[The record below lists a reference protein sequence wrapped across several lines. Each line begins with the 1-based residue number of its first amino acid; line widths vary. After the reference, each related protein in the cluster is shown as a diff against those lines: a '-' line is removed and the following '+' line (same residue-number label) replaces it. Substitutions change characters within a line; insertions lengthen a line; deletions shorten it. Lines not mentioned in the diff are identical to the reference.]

1 MDFLIPAD
9 VPEEM
14 AILIVD
20 DVPANIQFLGK
31 LLKGEGYKIA
41 PASNGRKAL
50 EMIPKMRPDLVLMDV
65 MMPEMDGF
73 EACSRMKA
81 SAEMKDIPVIF
92 LSARSESED
101 VVRGFKLGAVDYIQK
116 PFNAE
121 ELIVRVRNHL
131 ELVRSRRLII
141 HYMDEMGRQNALLEE
156 LSITDSLTGLY
167 NHSHSIE
174 RLHQETSN
182 SKRYGTPLTMMMLDI
197 DLFKAVND
205 SYGHVAGDEVLKG
218 VAEIIRSNVREGDIA
233 GRYGGEEFILVLPNT
248 PIEGGLAIAERIR
261 SRVEENRWQIEE
273 LKITLSGG
281 IKSLEDESPTE
292 LVIRADANLYTA
304 KEQGRNR
311 IVT

>member
-1 MDFLIPAD
+1 
-9 VPEEM
+9 
-14 AILIVD
+14 
-20 DVPANIQFLGK
+20 
-31 LLKGEGYKIA
+31 
-41 PASNGRKAL
+41 
-50 EMIPKMRPDLVLMDV
+50 MIPKMRPDLVLMDV

-101 VVRGFKLGAVDYIQK
+101 VVKGFKLGAVDYIQK

-174 RLHQETSN
+174 RLHQEAAN
-182 SKRYGTPLTMMMLDI
+182 ARRYETPLTMMMLDI

-205 SYGHVAGDEVLKG
+205 TYGHVAGDEVLKG
-218 VAEIIRSNVREGDIA
+218 VADIIGSNVREGDIA

-248 PIEGGLAIAERIR
+248 PLDGGLAIAERIR
-261 SRVEENRWQIEE
+261 RRVEENTWQIEE
-273 LKITLSGG
+273 LRITLSGG
-281 IKSLEDESPTE
+281 IKSLENENPTE
-292 LVIRADANLYTA
+292 LIIRADSNLYAA
-304 KEQGRNR
+304 KEQGRNC
-311 IVT
+311 IVA

>member
-1 MDFLIPAD
+1 VDFLIPAD

>member
-1 MDFLIPAD
+1 VDYLIPAD
-9 VPEEM
+9 EQDQM

-31 LLKGEGYKIA
+31 LLKDEGYKIA
-41 PASNGRKAL
+41 PAPNGQKAL

-73 EACSRMKA
+73 EACSCMKA

-101 VVRGFKLGAVDYIQK
+101 VVKGFKLGAVDYIQK

-167 NHSHSIE
+167 SHSHSIE
-174 RLHQETSN
+174 RLHQEAAN
-182 SKRYGTPLTMMMLDI
+182 AKRYETPLTMMMLDI

-205 SYGHVAGDEVLKG
+205 TYGHVAGDEVLKG
-218 VAEIIRSNVREGDIA
+218 VADIISSNVREGDIA

-248 PIEGGLAIAERIR
+248 PLDGGLAIAERIR
-261 SRVEENRWQIEE
+261 RRVEENRWQIEE

-281 IKSLEDESPTE
+281 IKSLEDENPTE
-292 LVIRADANLYTA
+292 LIIRADSNLYAA

-311 IVT
+311 IIA

>member
-9 VPEEM
+9 EQDQM

-31 LLKGEGYKIA
+31 LLKDEGYKIA
-41 PASNGRKAL
+41 PAPNGKKAL

-101 VVRGFKLGAVDYIQK
+101 VVKGFKLGAVDYIQK

-174 RLHQETSN
+174 RLHQETAN
-182 SKRYGTPLTMMMLDI
+182 AKRYETPLTMMMLDI

-205 SYGHVAGDEVLKG
+205 TYGHVAGDEVLKG
-218 VAEIIRSNVREGDIA
+218 VADIIGSNVREGDIA

-248 PIEGGLAIAERIR
+248 PLDGGLAIAERIR
-261 SRVEENRWQIEE
+261 RRVEENKWPIEE

-281 IKSLEDESPTE
+281 IKSLENENPTE
-292 LVIRADANLYTA
+292 LIIRADSNLYAA
-304 KEQGRNR
+304 KEQGRNC
-311 IVT
+311 IVA